1 MRWRALLALK
11 FSYKGVFPLFFFFFF
26 WLCGT
31 LEEREILQASSQ
43 VLPEDRK
50 VRPGGLK

>member
-1 MRWRALLALK
+1 MGKALLALK
-11 FSYKGVFPLFFFFFF
+11 FSYKGVFPLFFFFF
-26 WLCGT
+26 WLFGT